1 MKIARFI
8 TPQGP
13 RYGIV
18 KGNSVTE
25 MQGRP
30 FGGEKIEA
38 WGATHQLSDVRL
50 MAPAEPTKI
59 VLMSKN
65 YHGTV
70 KKLNLEPSPEILL
83 GMKPVSTM
91 VGPGVRLRPTRG
103 GMVPGG
109 LARRHDGRLGPD
121 GKDAHLVRG

>member
-1 MKIARFI
+1 MKIARFL
-8 TPQGP
+8 TAQGP

-25 MQGRP
+25 MRGSP
-30 FGGEKIEA
+30 VSGEKIEA

-50 MAPAEPTKI
+50 MAPTEPTKI

-83 GMKPVSTM
+83 GMKPISTM
-91 VGPGVRLRPTRG
+91 AGPGEPVRLPAEAKKFTHESELAVIIGRPCRDI
-103 GMVPGG
+103 
-109 LARRHDGRLGPD
+109 RQDE
-121 GKDAHLVRG
+121 